1 MRLSDCSV
9 EAVLFPKPS
18 APSVPLA
25 ILSSHLRPCLLS
37 FMPLLSSSTDAAL
50 GRRAIWSDSSE
61 SQTKMIR
68 GNIKNSDCFPQIKD
82 IFLPFGQ
89 LYLPHSR
96 LPRLRSL
103 DVPTLIYFSFSVC
116 LYPCTYFSI
125 RARRKQQTLDG
136 GWSCGRE
143 CNFLIFS
150 FSLFPNQG
158 LTDTSSRY
166 ILGPEHPSHS

>member
-18 APSVPLA
+18 APSAPLA
-25 ILSSHLRPCLLS
+25 VLSSHLGPCLLS

-50 GRRAIWSDSSE
+50 GRRTIWSDSSE

-96 LPRLRSL
+96 LPRLRRLRCPYPHLFLFLSL
-103 DVPTLIYFSFSVC
+103 SLS
-116 LYPCTYFSI
+116 LYLLLHKSKVKATDF
-125 RARRKQQTLDG
+125 RWGMELWERMQFFNLF
-136 GWSCGRE
+136 
-143 CNFLIFS
+143 FLP
-150 FSLFPNQG
+150 FP
-158 LTDTSSRY
+158 
-166 ILGPEHPSHS
+166 